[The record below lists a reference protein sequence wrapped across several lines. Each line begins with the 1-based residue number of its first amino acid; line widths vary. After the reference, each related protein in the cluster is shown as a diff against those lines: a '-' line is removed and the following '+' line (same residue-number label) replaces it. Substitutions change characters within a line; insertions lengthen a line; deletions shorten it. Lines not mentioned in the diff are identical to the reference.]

1 MISVE
6 WDNLGKRFGL
16 KWVFRNLDGNIP
28 GGSHIVVKG
37 SNGSGKSTFGKL
49 LVGATDATDGEM
61 RWLSSGESIEID
73 DIPQRIAWSAPF
85 IEVPEDM
92 TINEVLN
99 FHCTFRN
106 SWSDGYLSKL
116 LASSSLESHSDS
128 QISTLSS
135 GQKQRLR
142 LILAMGTEA
151 GLVVLDEPCS
161 NLDTIGIKWYRD
173 ELKKLV
179 SKTTVVVCSNNKLE
193 EHLDGAA
200 LILLGDWLLLPSPG
214 IS

>member
-49 LVGATDATDGEM
+49 LVGATEATNGEM

-85 IEVPEDM
+85 MEVPEDM
-92 TINEVLN
+92 NINEALN

-106 SWSDGYLSKL
+106 SWSEGYLSKL
-116 LASSSLESHSDS
+116 LTSSGLETHSDA
-128 QISTLSS
+128 QIGNLSS

-151 GLVVLDEPCS
+151 GLVILDEPCS
-161 NLDTIGIKWYRD
+161 NLDPSGIKWYGE

-179 SKTTVVVCSNNKLE
+179 SKTTVVVCSNNRPE
-193 EHLDGAA
+193 EHLESASV
-200 LILLGDWLLLPSPG
+200 ILLGY
-214 IS
+214 

>member
-6 WDNLGKRFGL
+6 WNNLGKRFGL

-28 GGSHIVVKG
+28 AGSHIVVRG

-49 LVGATDATDGEM
+49 LVGATEATDGEL
-61 RWLSSGESIEID
+61 RWLDSGKEIEID
-73 DIPQRIAWSAPF
+73 DIPQHIAWSAPF
-85 IEVPEDM
+85 MEVPEDM
-92 TINEVLN
+92 TIVEVLD
-99 FHCTFRN
+99 FHSTFRK
-106 SWSDGYLSKL
+106 SWSKGYLPEL
-116 LASSSLESHSDS
+116 LASSGLENHSNA

-151 GLVVLDEPCS
+151 ALVVLDEPCS
-161 NLDTIGIKWYRD
+161 NLDSSGIHWYGE

-179 SKTTVVVCSNNKLE
+179 SKTTVVVCSNNRPE
-193 EHLDGAA
+193 EHLEGASE
-200 LILLGDWLLLPSPG
+200 ILLGA
-214 IS
+214 

>member
-28 GGSHIVVKG
+28 SGSHIVVKG

-49 LVGATDATDGEM
+49 LVGATEATDGEM

-73 DIPQRIAWSAPF
+73 DIPQRIAWSSPF
-85 IEVPEDM
+85 MEVPEDM

-106 SWSDGYLSKL
+106 SWSEGYVSKL
-116 LASSSLESHSDS
+116 LASSGLDTHSYA

-161 NLDTIGIKWYRD
+161 NLDASGIKWYGE

-179 SKTTVVVCSNNKLE
+179 SKTTVVVCSNNRSE
-193 EHLDGAA
+193 EHLESA
-200 LILLGDWLLLPSPG
+200 LVILLGY
-214 IS
+214 